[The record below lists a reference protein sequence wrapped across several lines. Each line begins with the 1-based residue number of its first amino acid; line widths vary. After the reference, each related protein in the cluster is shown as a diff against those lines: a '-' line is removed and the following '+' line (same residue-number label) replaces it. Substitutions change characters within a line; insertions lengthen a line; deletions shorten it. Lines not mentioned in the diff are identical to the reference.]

1 MQSFRKFFLA
11 ILWLGFTVSLQAQH
25 NGLVSNN
32 ADWYVGV
39 NGGANYLLAESSS
52 IYTKAQPLDAVGYS
66 VRFEV
71 GYNFSQ
77 ALGVRG
83 MISEN
88 VHRWP
93 DDRRLNSDRTFKL
106 SGVTSQTFTIDATVN
121 LLKLGQLPKQTLVD
135 FIAFGGLGVAYLGQN
150 KINSQFSPVF
160 RVGLQGNYKLTLVL
174 DLNLMGEMNIV
185 GDNYND
191 YIGGKSFDAFPTL
204 CVGVS
209 YHLNRKKWI

>member
-1 MQSFRKFFLA
+1 M
-11 ILWLGFTVSLQAQH
+11 QAQYK
-25 NGLVSNN
+25 GRVGSN

-52 IYTKAQPLDAVGYS
+52 IYTKAQPFDAVGYS

-71 GYNFSQ
+71 GYNFNPV
-77 ALGVRG
+77 LGLRG

-93 DDRRLNSDRTFKL
+93 DDRLENPDRTFKV
-106 SGVTSQTFTIDATVN
+106 SGLTSQTVTMDATVN
-121 LLKLGQLPKQTLVD
+121 LLKLGKLPKQTFVD
-135 FIAFGGLGVAYLGQN
+135 FIAFGGLGAAYLGN
-150 KINSQFSPVF
+150 NVLNSRFSPVF
-160 RVGLQGNYKLTLVL
+160 RFGLQGNYKLTPVL
-174 DLNLMGEMNIV
+174 DLNLMGEVNIL

-191 YIGGKSFDAFPTL
+191 YIGGKSFDAFPAI

-209 YHLNRKKWI
+209 YHLNPVNNKQ

>member
-135 FIAFGGLGVAYLGQN
+135 FIAFGGL
-150 KINSQFSPVF
+150 
-160 RVGLQGNYKLTLVL
+160 
-174 DLNLMGEMNIV
+174 
-185 GDNYND
+185 
-191 YIGGKSFDAFPTL
+191 
-204 CVGVS
+204 
-209 YHLNRKKWI
+209 